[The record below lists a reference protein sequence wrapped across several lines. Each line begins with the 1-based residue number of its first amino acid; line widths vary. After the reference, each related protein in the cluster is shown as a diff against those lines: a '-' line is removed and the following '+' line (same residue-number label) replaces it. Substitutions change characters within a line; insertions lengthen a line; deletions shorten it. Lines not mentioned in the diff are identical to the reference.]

1 MTSLFINILGHNG
14 SGKTT
19 LAKKLEVDLGA
30 NRINADDF
38 RHFIKENILYFNTL
52 DFTYKNADFDL
63 LNPLAINYRMQL
75 TDILLGAKQ
84 SVIYE
89 GSGFKKE
96 WRKKY
101 IEVAKNH
108 TAKTVLITCTIEEN
122 ELLERLAK
130 RQNGERWQKQYFDHK
145 VRAFEQPTKD
155 EADIVLTYD
164 QTNYDE
170 ILAKLRSAYD
180 QPNSL

>member
-19 LAKKLEVDLGA
+19 LAKKLEADLGA
-30 NRINADDF
+30 SRINADDF
-38 RHFIKENILYFNTL
+38 RQFIKENVRYFNNL

-63 LNPLAINYRMQL
+63 LNPLVIDYRLHL
-75 TDILLGAKQ
+75 TDILLGAQQ
-84 SVIYE
+84 SVLYE

-101 IEVAKNH
+101 LEVAKKH
-108 TAKTVLITCTIEEN
+108 TAKTVLITCIIEEN
-122 ELLERLAK
+122 KLLERLAK
-130 RQNGERWQKQYFDHK
+130 RQNGDRWQKQYFDHK
-145 VRAFEQPTKD
+145 VHAFEHPTKD
-155 EADIVLTYD
+155 EADIVLTYN
-164 QTNYDE
+164 QANYDE
-170 ILAKLRSAYD
+170 ILAILRNTYD